1 MMQSSMISMA
11 DRSMQEEDPK
21 SGKDLQRHN
30 NNLSLE
36 MIFYTA
42 EGLHHLALLM
52 FLCRREC
59 D

>member
-1 MMQSSMISMA
+1 MMQSSIISMA

-21 SGKDLQRHN
+21 SGKDIQRHKH
-30 NNLSLE
+30 NLSLE

-42 EGLHHLALLM
+42 VGLHHLALLIISR
-52 FLCRREC
+52 RREC